1 MQVPKE
7 ISKTVQINLI
17 PPPKTESKEVYMK
30 YKIIAGHSNSPPE
43 SMEDEANW
51 EFFDTIYECEEWIH
65 NEVDYRIYNQYML
78 HLDVDTEEELDKD
91 KEVEYNLMTIIHQSS
106 GDSVPFYHGRRK
118 MSKETLN
125 ITSEGVVGVKHT
137 ELRHNF
143 DDEFGD
149 IEAVEKEYNRKMP
162 ATVHVNTPEEVE
174 SLVILMEECGEVI
187 QEASKLIRFPE
198 NMTERLAKEI
208 GDLQCIMDI
217 ACSIHDINPMD
228 VMRFKREKR
237 IKLETYSNLV

>member
-1 MQVPKE
+1 
-7 ISKTVQINLI
+7 
-17 PPPKTESKEVYMK
+17 MK
-30 YKIIAGHSNSPPE
+30 YKIIAGHSNSSPE
-43 SMEDEANW
+43 SIEDEANW

-149 IEAVEKEYNRKMP
+149 IEAVEKQYVKPIPM
-162 ATVHVNTPEEVE
+162 NTLEKSAE

-198 NMTERLAKEI
+198 NMTERLAKEM

-217 ACSIHDINPMD
+217 AMSIHDINPMD

-237 IKLETYSNLV
+237 IKLETYSKLV

>member
-1 MQVPKE
+1 
-7 ISKTVQINLI
+7 
-17 PPPKTESKEVYMK
+17 MK

-118 MSKETLN
+118 VSKETLN
-125 ITSEGVVGVKHT
+125 ITSEGIVGVKHT

-143 DDEFGD
+143 DKKTLYTEEQSAQALTYDNATIADIWNDEFGD

-198 NMTERLAKEI
+198 NMTERLAKEM

>member
-1 MQVPKE
+1 MQVPKDL
-7 ISKTVQINLI
+7 SKTVQINSKG
-17 PPPKTESKEVYMK
+17 PPKTESKEVYMK
-30 YKIIAGHSNSPPE
+30 YKIIAGHSNSSPE

-125 ITSEGVVGVKHT
+125 ITSEGIVGVKHT

-149 IEAVEKEYNRKMP
+149 IEAVEKEYVKPIPM
-162 ATVHVNTPEEVE
+162 NTLEKSAE

-237 IKLETYSNLV
+237 IKLETYSKLV

>member
-7 ISKTVQINLI
+7 ISKTVQINSI
-17 PPPKTESKEVYMK
+17 PPPPKTESKEVYMK
-30 YKIIAGHSNSPPE
+30 YKIIAGHSNSSPE

-125 ITSEGVVGVKHT
+125 ITSEGIVGVKHT

-149 IEAVEKEYNRKMP
+149 IEAVEKEYVKPIPM
-162 ATVHVNTPEEVE
+162 NTLEKKAE

-198 NMTERLAKEI
+198 NMTERLAKEM

-237 IKLETYSNLV
+237 IKLETYSKLV

>member
-1 MQVPKE
+1 
-7 ISKTVQINLI
+7 
-17 PPPKTESKEVYMK
+17 MK
-30 YKIIAGHSNSPPE
+30 YKIIAGHSNSSPE

-149 IEAVEKEYNRKMP
+149 IEAVEKEYVKPIPM
-162 ATVHVNTPEEVE
+162 NTLEKSAE

-198 NMTERLAKEI
+198 NMTERLAKEM

>member
-1 MQVPKE
+1 
-7 ISKTVQINLI
+7 
-17 PPPKTESKEVYMK
+17 
-30 YKIIAGHSNSPPE
+30 
-43 SMEDEANW
+43 MEDEANW

-118 MSKETLN
+118 VSKETLN
-125 ITSEGVVGVKHT
+125 ITSEGGVGVKHT

-143 DDEFGD
+143 DKKTLYTEEQSAQALAYDNANIADIWYDEFGD
-149 IEAVEKEYNRKMP
+149 IEAVEKEYVKPIPM
-162 ATVHVNTPEEVE
+162 NTLEKKAE

-198 NMTERLAKEI
+198 NMTERLAKEM

-237 IKLETYSNLV
+237 IKLETYSKLV

>member
-1 MQVPKE
+1 
-7 ISKTVQINLI
+7 
-17 PPPKTESKEVYMK
+17 MK
-30 YKIIAGHSNSPPE
+30 YKIIAGHSNSSPE

-106 GDSVPFYHGRRK
+106 GNSVPFYHGRRK
-118 MSKETLN
+118 MPKETLN
-125 ITSEGVVGVKHT
+125 VTSEGVVGVKHT

-149 IEAVEKEYNRKMP
+149 IEALEKEYVKPIPM
-162 ATVHVNTPEEVE
+162 NTLEKKSE

-187 QEASKLIRFPE
+187 QEASKLIRFPQ
-198 NMTERLAKEI
+198 NFTERLAKEM

-237 IKLETYSNLV
+237 IKLETYSKLV

>member
-1 MQVPKE
+1 
-7 ISKTVQINLI
+7 
-17 PPPKTESKEVYMK
+17 MK
-30 YKIIAGHSNSPPE
+30 YKIIAGHSNVLPE
-43 SMEDEANW
+43 SREDEANW

-78 HLDVDTEEELDKD
+78 HLDVDTEEELNKD

-106 GDSVPFYHGRRK
+106 GESVPFYHGRRK
-118 MSKETLN
+118 VSETLN
-125 ITSEGVVGVKHT
+125 ST
-137 ELRHNF
+137 F

-149 IEAVEKEYNRKMP
+149 IEAVEKEYVKPIPM
-162 ATVHVNTPEEVE
+162 NTLEKSAE

-217 ACSIHDINPMD
+217 AMSIHDINPMD

-237 IKLETYSNLV
+237 IKLETYSKLV